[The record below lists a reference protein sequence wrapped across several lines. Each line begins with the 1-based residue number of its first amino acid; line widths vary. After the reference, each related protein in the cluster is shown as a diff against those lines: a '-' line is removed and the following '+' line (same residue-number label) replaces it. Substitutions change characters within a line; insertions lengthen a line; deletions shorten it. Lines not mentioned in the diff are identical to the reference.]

1 MRKALTSEQRR
12 ATGFNR
18 WKHEDEMRDEQREKI
33 LLSSRTERNRDGKC
47 ISGKKAVFLSVFS
60 LLPLRAFGG
69 VEADLQE

>member
-1 MRKALTSEQRR
+1 
-12 ATGFNR
+12 
-18 WKHEDEMRDEQREKI
+18 MRDEQREKI